1 MNNDI
6 HLDQQYRKTLKVE
19 EYDGKGSQGGGN
31 HPMSGEPLFICPKFG
46 LTARSYCYSCTN
58 FSGLKKDRKGNL
70 GECDLY
76 PGARERVV
84 SQVAREQP
92 VELTDKLSPKQLNEM
107 GVRNI
112 NDDINEKLSMNGFG
126 TTTPRSVGS
135 NIKSTYDKKEFQKE
149 IYGRNIYAVNKDF
162 RKKVI

>member
-1 MNNDI
+1 MDNDI

-31 HPMSGEPLFICPKFG
+31 HPMSGEPLFLCPKFG

-58 FSGLKKDRKGNL
+58 FAGLKKDKQGNL

-76 PGARERVV
+76 PGARGRIV
-84 SQVAREQP
+84 SQISREQP
-92 VELTDKLSPKQLNEM
+92 RELTDALTPKQLQDM

-112 NDDINEKLSMNGFG
+112 NDDINEKISIGGG
-126 TTTPRSVGS
+126 TLTPRSVG
-135 NIKSTYDKKEFQKE
+135 NDAKVTFDKKEFQKQV
-149 IYGRNIYAVNKDF
+149 YGRNIYKVNKDF
-162 RKKVI
+162 GRQVVK